1 MIAMVMDE
9 KTIPLDLIIH
19 PGEILAE
26 VLEERGITC
35 AELAD
40 RTGFPIIYISNVI
53 VGKDDISEDF
63 AKSLE
68 QILEVS
74 RSFGVICRRII
85 LQKSI
90 GIGIEFA

>member
-1 MIAMVMDE
+1 MTAMVTDE

-19 PGEILAE
+19 PGETLAE

-40 RTGFPIIYISNVI
+40 RTGFPIMYIRNVI
-53 VGKDDISEDF
+53 AGKDDISEDF

-68 QILEVS
+68 QTLDIS
-74 RSFGVICRRII
+74 HSFWRN
-85 LQKSI
+85 LQVNYI
-90 GIGIEFA
+90 TEINRYEN

>member
-53 VGKDDISEDF
+53 VGKDNISEDF

-74 RSFGVICRRII
+74 RSFWCN
-85 LQKSI
+85 LQANYI
-90 GIGIEFA
+90 AEIDWYRN